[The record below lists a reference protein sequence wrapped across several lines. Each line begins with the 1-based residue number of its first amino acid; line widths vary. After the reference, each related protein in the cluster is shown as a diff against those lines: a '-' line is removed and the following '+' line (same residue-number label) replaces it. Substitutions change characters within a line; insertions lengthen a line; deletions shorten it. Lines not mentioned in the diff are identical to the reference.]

1 MNVQF
6 KDCKPKEPK
15 MHRATIRF
23 VRDGRDETD
32 DDVIR
37 IFDTDCNDLFRV
49 TFQAAEMKKANQ
61 FFATRHYT
69 LQYISEVL
77 HTLSHD
83 TDPFESLQVE
93 TAIHPSVLYSIMDLD
108 EQHIR
113 RLVEDTVDS
122 ILFRTIV
129 KTDTE

>member
-1 MNVQF
+1 MQRV
-6 KDCKPKEPK
+6 
-15 MHRATIRF
+15 TIRF
-23 VRDGRDETD
+23 VRDGSDERE

-49 TFQAAEMKKANQ
+49 TFQA
-61 FFATRHYT
+61 
-69 LQYISEVL
+69 
-77 HTLSHD
+77 HD

-93 TAIHPSVLYSIMDLD
+93 TAIHPAILYHISDFD
-108 EQHIR
+108 EQHVR

-122 ILFRTIV
+122 ALFRTVV

>member
-1 MNVQF
+1 MQRV
-6 KDCKPKEPK
+6 
-15 MHRATIRF
+15 TIRF
-23 VRDGRDETD
+23 VRDGSDERE

-49 TFQAAEMKKANQ
+49 TFQAAEMKKGNQ
-61 FFATRHYT
+61 FFSTRHYA

-77 HTLSHD
+77 HTLAHD

-93 TAIHPSVLYSIMDLD
+93 TAIHPAILYHISDFD

-122 ILFRTIV
+122 ALFRTVV